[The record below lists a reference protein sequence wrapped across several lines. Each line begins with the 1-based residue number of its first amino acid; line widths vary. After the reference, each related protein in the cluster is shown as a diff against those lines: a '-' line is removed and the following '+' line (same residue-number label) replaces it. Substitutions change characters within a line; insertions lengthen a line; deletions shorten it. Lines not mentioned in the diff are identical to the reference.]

1 MLPKIRMPGKS
12 YQGPLPPLTPQE
24 MDLRE
29 GLGRDVEK
37 LAGQIGERNIRQYQ
51 ALAAAA
57 DFLEASLAESAHDVR
72 RHGYEVSGLT
82 CYNID
87 TEIRGSSRGDETIII
102 GAHYDSVEGSPGAN
116 DNATGAAAVLALARL
131 FSGKKTS
138 RTLRFVEFTNEEP
151 PYFKSRLMGSLVYAE
166 ECRARGEKIV
176 AMLSLETIG
185 YYSDEKGSQHYPFP
199 FSLFYPSTGN
209 FIGFVAN
216 TASAEILSDV
226 VASFRRHTEF
236 PSEGGALPS
245 IIPGISFSDQW
256 SFWRQGYSALM
267 VTDTALFR
275 YPYYH
280 TRIDTPDKVQYDNL
294 ARVVAGLGRVV
305 ADIAGL
311 IRDENG

>member
-12 YQGPLPPLTPQE
+12 YQGPLPPLTTQE
-24 MDLRE
+24 MDLRDE
-29 GLGRDVEK
+29 IHEDVEK
-37 LAGQIGERNIRQYQ
+37 LAGQIGERNIRRYGG
-51 ALAAAA
+51 LADAA
-57 DFLEASLAESAHDVR
+57 DFLEASLAQSAYDVR
-72 RHGYEVSGLT
+72 RHGYEVSGLP
-82 CYNID
+82 CYNLD
-87 TEIRGSSRGDETIII
+87 VEVQGSDRRDEIVII

-116 DNATGAAAVLALARL
+116 DNATGASAVLALARL

-138 RTLRFVEFTNEEP
+138 RTVRFVEFVNEEP
-151 PYFKSRLMGSLVYAE
+151 PYFKSPVMGSLVYAGG
-166 ECRARGEKIV
+166 CRSRGEKIV

-209 FIGFVAN
+209 FIGFVGN
-216 TASAEILSDV
+216 TVSAGLVSDV
-226 VASFRRHTEF
+226 VASFRRHAKF

-280 TRIDTPDKVQYDNL
+280 TRIDTPDKVQYDHL
-294 ARVVAGLGRVV
+294 ARVVAGLERLV
-305 ADIAGL
+305 ADLTGL
-311 IRDENG
+311 IEE